1 MKTPIAAA
9 LAALALLG
17 AGTAHADSDA
27 YNKGAK
33 LSRLAQAT
41 MANDRRVSAGDACI
55 VAIQFSMNYGQ
66 ISGTQNVNDAFQG
79 CMDNV

>member
-1 MKTPIAAA
+1 
-9 LAALALLG
+9 
-17 AGTAHADSDA
+17 
-27 YNKGAK
+27 
-33 LSRLAQAT
+33 